1 MGLTLELEY
10 VDLELEIRGYK
21 TTNALNCWEEWC
33 RVDYEITS
41 GDWLNLM
48 KKDEEVLLSFEVD
61 AIIRRLEE
69 LLSGELSEISELHF
83 AEPDFRMIFHPRE
96 DLRKDPKY
104 QWIAP
109 GHEFRDVYM
118 EWLVNETVRMVLE
131 RGDCVKLLEYLKGIV
146 KNG

>member
-1 MGLTLELEY
+1 MGLTLKLEY
-10 VDLELEIRGYK
+10 VDFKLEIRGYK
-21 TTNALNCWEEWC
+21 ITNALNCWEEWC

-48 KKDEEVLLSFEVD
+48 KKDEEVLLSLEVD

-131 RGDCVKLLEYLKGIV
+131 RGDCVKLLEYLKGII